1 MSDVDSVPD
10 DALNQWL
17 ADYQLGEQSA
27 PDIVRELGRA
37 AASWDLRTRLTMRT
51 SPIFH
56 LTGFRHR
63 VQKLALDFDRARN
76 LTRGRDLADDLTR
89 DLTNASARDRAR
101 DLTRD
106 LTRAG
111 VRTRHVVYDLDL
123 VRNLDVVRGR
133 DLAHDLDL
141 VRDLMVDLAR
151 TVDLAR
157 DLAQALDRALAHA
170 HSLGLTLTY
179 GPLSVLALGFGLS
192 FTHTLTLVRDRD
204 RDMYRAVTLACD
216 RALALDRALE
226 RAFDLDETI
235 KALINLHRALSD
247 VTNHDLRDV
256 DPAGIFL
263 VGLRWSTQTRW
274 PPQLEEQIRR
284 DSVEIAD
291 NTFQV
296 IARDTIHT
304 LTKS

>member
-1 MSDVDSVPD
+1 MSDVDSAPD
-10 DALNQWL
+10 DALHQWL
-17 ADYQLGEQSA
+17 ADYRQGEQSA
-27 PDIVRELGRA
+27 PDIVRELGRVA
-37 AASWDLRTRLTMRT
+37 GSWDLRTRLTMRT
-51 SPIFH
+51 SPIFY

-76 LTRGRDLADDLTR
+76 LIRGRDVADDLTR
-89 DLTNASARDRAR
+89 DLTNVSARDRAR
-101 DLTRD
+101 GLTRD

-111 VRTRHVVYDLDL
+111 VRTRHVVDDLDF
-123 VRNLDVVRGR
+123 VRNLDVVRGC
-133 DLAHDLDL
+133 
-141 VRDLMVDLAR
+141 DLAR
-151 TVDLAR
+151 DLGVVCGLAVDFGRTVDIAR
-157 DLAQALDRALAHA
+157 DLAQARDRALAHA

-192 FTHTLTLVRDRD
+192 FAHALTLVRDRD
-204 RDMYRAVTLACD
+204 RDMYRALVLACD

-226 RAFDLDETI
+226 RAFHRDETT
-235 KALINLHRALSD
+235 KVLINLHRALSD
-247 VTNHDLRDV
+247 VRNHDLRDI
-256 DPAGIFL
+256 DLAGIFL
-263 VGLRWSTQTRW
+263 GGLRWSTQTRW

-304 LTKS
+304 LTKA